1 MLVDAALAPDP
12 VRLGAIERAWT
23 QLTGPGVELTATE
36 RHQVIKDARA
46 AWDGA
51 AAPNPASGV
60 SGEAAHWLAVDAE
73 GLRSDAITDFETRG
87 LDRWRYLEIVGIV
100 SRLANVD
107 FYIAGLGGQRLQL
120 PAVDHTMPSG
130 RRDAAAV
137 ISNMW
142 VPTVGA
148 AYAPRVLVA
157 LADELCTGRPS
168 AAAAPRAAL
177 VAAAQSPT
185 SLALEEGT
193 HPCLHLLH
201 KPMRPSSCCKT

>member
-1 MLVDAALAPDP
+1 MLADAALAPDP
-12 VRLGAIERAWT
+12 VRLGAIQRAWA

-51 AAPNPASGV
+51 EAPSAGSGV
-60 SGEAAHWLAVDAE
+60 AGEAAHWLAVDAE
-73 GLRSDAITDFETRG
+73 GLRADVITDFETQG

-107 FYIAGLGGQRLQL
+107 FYVAGLGGERLGL
-120 PAVDHTMPSG
+120 PAVDHTLPSG
-130 RRDAAAV
+130 RRDRAAI

-148 AYAPRVLVA
+148 AYAPHVLDA
-157 LADELCTGRPS
+157 LPAEGEALRDLHEPMYMSFASIRDGQFADALTKSQIEFL
-168 AAAAPRAAL
+168 AAR
-177 VAAAQSPT
+177 T
-185 SLALEEGT
+185 SYLNE
-193 HPCLHLLH
+193 CFY
-201 KPMRPSSCCKT
+201 

>member
-1 MLVDAALAPDP
+1 MLADAALAPDP

-51 AAPNPASGV
+51 AAPAPASGV
-60 SGEAAHWLAVDAE
+60 SGEAAHWLAIDAE
-73 GLRSDAITDFETRG
+73 GLSADVITDFETRG

-107 FYIAGLGGQRLQL
+107 FYTAGLGGARFEL
-120 PAVDHTMPSG
+120 PTVDHAMPSG
-130 RRDAAAV
+130 RRDAAAI

-142 VPTVGA
+142 VPTVGV
-148 AYAPRVLVA
+148 AYAPHVLDA
-157 LADELCTGRPS
+157 LPAEGEALRDLHEPMYVNFASIRDGQFADALTKSQIEFL
-168 AAAAPRAAL
+168 AAR
-177 VAAAQSPT
+177 T
-185 SLALEEGT
+185 SYLNE
-193 HPCLHLLH
+193 CFY
-201 KPMRPSSCCKT
+201 